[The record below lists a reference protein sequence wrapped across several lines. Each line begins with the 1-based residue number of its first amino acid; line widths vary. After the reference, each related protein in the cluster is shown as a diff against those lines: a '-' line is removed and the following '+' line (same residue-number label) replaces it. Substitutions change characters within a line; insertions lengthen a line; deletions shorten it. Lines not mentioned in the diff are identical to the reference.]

1 LLSFAK
7 GLGVIVNAIIP
18 AVVRDQA
25 IDRGEIDAG
34 LPFRGRYRGRW
45 IGRGFGMDVHGESSL
60 FEGGTAAPDIALPW
74 SRW

>member
-1 LLSFAK
+1 
-7 GLGVIVNAIIP
+7 VVVNAIIP

-25 IDRGEIDAG
+25 IDRGEIDAN

-45 IGRGFGMDVHGESSL
+45 IGRGLGMDVHGESSL
-60 FEGGTAAPDIALPW
+60 FEGGTAVPDIALPR